1 MAPHVMKGRS
11 EMLMAPDVIPDMC
24 IYLSSVGIQIK
35 IVYMLQIFQVG
46 SKW

>member
-1 MAPHVMKGRS
+1 MAPNV
-11 EMLMAPDVIPDMC
+11 MAPNVMAPDMC